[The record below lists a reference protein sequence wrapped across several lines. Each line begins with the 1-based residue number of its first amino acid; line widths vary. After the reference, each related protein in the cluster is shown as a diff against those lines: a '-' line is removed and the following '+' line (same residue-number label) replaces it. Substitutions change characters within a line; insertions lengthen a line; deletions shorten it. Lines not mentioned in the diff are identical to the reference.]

1 MIREFAVRTNMLD
14 SLLMG
19 GVGAGAIRVPLVT
32 IIALVG
38 VVVGCGRGVGV

>member
-1 MIREFAVRTNMLD
+1 MLD

-19 GVGAGAIRVPLVT
+19 GVGAGASTVPLMV

-38 VVVGCGRGVGV
+38 VVVVCGRGVGV